1 MAHQIT
7 GYRFFTKG
15 EKNFVIYSTL
25 YKSGR
30 FASLHN
36 CTGLTEEQARG
47 KFIVEHSNEVD
58 LLLME
63 KQNQERKH
71 KIILS

>member
-7 GYRFFTKG
+7 GFYFFKKG
-15 EKNFVIYSTL
+15 DKSYVVYSTL

-30 FASLHN
+30 YASWHE

-47 KFIVEHSNEVD
+47 KFVLEHSAEVD
-58 LLLME
+58 LLMRQ
-63 KQNQERKH
+63 KKANDSKS
-71 KIILS
+71 KIIV